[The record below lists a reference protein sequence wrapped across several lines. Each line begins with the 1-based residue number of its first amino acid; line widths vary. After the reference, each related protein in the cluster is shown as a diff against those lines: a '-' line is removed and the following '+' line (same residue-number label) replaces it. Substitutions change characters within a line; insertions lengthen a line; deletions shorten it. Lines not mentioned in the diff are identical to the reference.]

1 MRIKEVNENMILFD
15 NGNSITFDHEQ
26 DCCEQNYADFEQ
38 LDDIARTVEFERPL
52 EFQAC
57 EGQGFLFG
65 NRPGKM
71 FFVPCYSCQNGYYS
85 SDVDI
90 YYNDVGIRHECELV
104 LNVECQE
111 VDDYI

>member
-1 MRIKEVNENMILFD
+1 MKIKEVNENMILFD
-15 NGNSITFDHEQ
+15 NGNSITFDHRQ

-38 LDDIARTVEFERPL
+38 LDDIARTVKFDPNL

-57 EGQGFLFG
+57 EGAGFLFG

-85 SDVDI
+85 TDVDI
-90 YYNDVGIRHECELV
+90 YYNGELATH
-104 LNVECQE
+104 LNCQE
-111 VDDYI
+111 DFDC